1 MPSDICDFND
11 NSFENYDF
19 LNQNSDNFTHH
30 NTSVSSFPQKEKFLD
45 QDLKGK
51 RVFHQKFG
59 YGYVISQDDKKFE
72 INFQKTGIKLI
83 MKQFV
88 EVC

>member
-1 MPSDICDFND
+1 MCDFND

-19 LNQNSDNFTHH
+19 LNQNSENFAQDKI
-30 NTSVSSFPQKEKFLD
+30 SVSSFTQKKKFLD
-45 QDLKGK
+45 QNLKGK

-59 YGYVISQDDKKFE
+59 YGYVTSQDDKKFE
-72 INFQKTGIKLI
+72 INFQKTGTKLI